1 MELLNMQLYQQLRER
16 KKEIIEKL
24 VLYIK
29 TNHSSR
35 TDDYYKCTRDL
46 EYIYSAIADD
56 LVNENTDSVRR
67 ISSKFWHKGTRQ
79 LISYDVEFKIY
90 DLLEQELLKIVE
102 FSHHSLL
109 RLLINKLKNIIEHG
123 PDLSYLEQK
132 MQDRRN
138 VVKFKKNATVPQELE
153 SIIDNCIENTPV
165 QNHTNFCFLKANIHD
180 QEIKD
185 FLVKNFFYND
195 TFNRHMIAISTA
207 PLVYILVYSNSFTSD
222 SEKIV
227 DNDHLQVGIHSGAI
241 MQETLNFGY
250 DFAFIGCG
258 PDTTLVSDKTL
269 AKWANIMHKRWGV
282 VANNS
287 RPRQFPMLCLCI
299 GKGEFDAIAEDSQYT
314 LDSGVTVNSQIFDPI
329 ERKHRPKKLFT

>member
-1 MELLNMQLYQQLRER
+1 MQLYQQLRER

-29 TNHSSR
+29 VNHSNR
-35 TDDYYKCTRDL
+35 TDNHYKCTRDL

-56 LVNENTDSVRR
+56 LVNGNADSIRR
-67 ISSKFWHKGTRQ
+67 ISSKFWHKGVRQ
-79 LISYDVEFKIY
+79 LQSYHVEFEVY
-90 DLLEQELLKIVE
+90 DLLEQELTKIIN
-102 FSHHSLL
+102 SSYHNSLH
-109 RLLINKLKNIIEHG
+109 LLIEKLKHVIEHG

-138 VVKFKKNATVPQELE
+138 VVKFKKNITVPQELE

-165 QNHTNFCFLKANIHD
+165 QNHTNFCFLKANIQD
-180 QEIKD
+180 QYIKD

-222 SEKIV
+222 SEEIV

-258 PDTTLVSDKTL
+258 PDTTLIPDKIL
-269 AKWANIMHKRWGV
+269 AEWTSIMYNRWGV
-282 VANNS
+282 VANSS
-287 RPRQFPMLCLCI
+287 RIRQFPMLCLCI

-314 LDSGVTVNSQIFDPI
+314 LDSGDIITPQIFDPI
-329 ERKHRPKKLFT
+329 ERKYRPKKLFT